1 MKHEMKPIF
10 HLPLLKDQITMGI
23 IIAALSL
30 AMTIFIIAIAC
41 LVCSKK
47 NQEKREQKSQADKN
61 PVYEEAADY
70 EYDEMGNY
78 DTLEESTIGK
88 KEVKAEVV
96 DRCSIYGEKEEGW
109 EDAVAVDN
117 NPDYGE

>member
-1 MKHEMKPIF
+1 
-10 HLPLLKDQITMGI
+10 
-23 IIAALSL
+23 
-30 AMTIFIIAIAC
+30 MTIFIIVIAC

-61 PVYEEAADY
+61 PVYEGAADY
-70 EYDEMGNY
+70 EYDEMENY

-96 DRCSIYGEKEEGW
+96 ERSSIYGQKEEGW
-109 EDAVAVDN
+109 ENVVAVDTN
-117 NPDYGE
+117 SYYGD